1 MNILITHRNNNT
13 ADINRSSGCVQ
24 AWLVVLFVLCMVAP
38 LTLQGQQS
46 AETFG
51 TIRLEHHEAPGA
63 TISLMPPSGVTNYSL
78 TLPATASVGTWQLAF
93 SVDNGSGTSYWA
105 PAGAPVGMPTHIP
118 YFSAP
123 TTLTGNPLHTWND
136 ATSTLQVSGTT
147 SSSTLF
153 SISKSGTL
161 STSHTSLVLSNTATS
176 ATANVNKTAMLIA
189 ASGTMGANSNVVGV
203 DVDVAGGTNNIA
215 ALFRNGRVGFGLGTS
230 LPVVGFDNAADA
242 SNREF
247 SYTGA
252 LSVGTTPNHNME
264 FTTGNRASFIRIATT
279 GLTDDFRITGMAGG
293 QDGKYVHLVNA
304 TNQTM
309 IIRHDNTG
317 SSAAN
322 RFITTTQYDLS
333 LPPRTGAAMQ
343 YSATAQRWL
352 VVSAGVSSYN
362 ALAFNSKTVTTGD
375 DLLPTSNA
383 AYILVNNSAGNN
395 FRVYFEDGIALG
407 QIICVQNNGPNS
419 LRISDGTTIN
429 VEGTNLSMPTEA
441 AVLFIWDGAKWNQM
455 AAASN

>member
-1 MNILITHRNNNT
+1 MNTRITYRDNH
-13 ADINRSSGCVQ
+13 AAVSSRTRV
-24 AWLVVLFVLCMVAP
+24 WLLSFLVVVFVPCMIAP
-38 LTLQGQQS
+38 LALVAQQS

-51 TIRLEHHEAPGA
+51 TIRLEHHETPGA
-63 TISLMPPSGVTNYSL
+63 TISLMPPSGVTNYAL
-78 TLPATASVGTWQLAF
+78 TLPATTSVGTWQLGF
-93 SVDNGSGTSYWA
+93 SVNSAAGTAYWA
-105 PAGAPVGMPTHIP
+105 PAGAPVGLPTHIP
-118 YFSAP
+118 YFSDP

-136 ATSTLQVSGTT
+136 GASTLSVNGTT

-153 SISKSGTL
+153 SIAKSGTL
-161 STSHTSLVLSNTATS
+161 SSSHNSMVLSNTATS
-176 ATANVNKTAMLIA
+176 ATASVNKTALVVS
-189 ASGTMGANSNVVGV
+189 ASGAMGSASAVTGV
-203 DVDVAGGTNNIA
+203 DVDVAGGTNNVA
-215 ALFRNGRVGFGLGTS
+215 ALFRNGRVGVGLGTS
-230 LPVVGFDNAADA
+230 LPVVGFDNATDA

-247 SYTGA
+247 NYTGA
-252 LSVGTTPNHNME
+252 LSVGTTPNHNVE
-264 FTTGNRASFIRIATT
+264 FTAGNRASFIRIATT
-279 GLTDDFRITGMAGG
+279 GLSGDFQITGLAGG
-293 QDGKYVHLVNA
+293 QDGKYIHLVNA

-309 IIRHDNTG
+309 ILRHDNTG

-333 LPPRTGAAMQ
+333 LPPRTGAAIQ

-352 VVSAGVSSYN
+352 VVSAGVSSYT

-375 DLLPTSNA
+375 DQLPTSNA
-383 AYILVNNSAGNN
+383 AYVLVNNSAGNN

-419 LRISDGTTIN
+419 LRISDGATIN
-429 VEGTNLSMPTEA
+429 VEGVNLSMPTEA